1 MSISRLL
8 RLHIN
13 KLRSTIKC
21 SAKSEFLQPE
31 AQRKFRRIR
40 YIVPSAFNAVT
51 LSVTKSL
58 HDARIFFEKL
68 GPIMNFYIRLCVIW
82 DIFYVFFILGEQMS
96 SIPKLM

>member
-40 YIVPSAFNAVT
+40 YIIPSAFHAVT
-51 LSVTKSL
+51 LSATKSL

>member
-21 SAKSEFLQPE
+21 SAKSKFLQPE

-40 YIVPSAFNAVT
+40 YIIPSAFHAVT
-51 LSVTKSL
+51 LSATKSL

>member
-40 YIVPSAFNAVT
+40 YIMPSAFHAVT
-51 LSVTKSL
+51 LSATKSL

-96 SIPKLM
+96 TVPKLM

>member
-1 MSISRLL
+1 MGISRLL

-13 KLRSTIKC
+13 KLKSTIKC

-40 YIVPSAFNAVT
+40 YMIPSAFHAVT
-51 LSVTKSL
+51 LNVTKSL

-82 DIFYVFFILGEQMS
+82 DIF
-96 SIPKLM
+96 